1 MTIVILCLC
10 YQSFSRP
17 SIALCLL
24 NENAAMLDPS
34 FFSYVTVMSI
44 TPGPNNLLLATS
56 GVNFGLRRTLPMIS
70 GVLLGCLLQT
80 ALAVLAL
87 EWLLS
92 WMSAVRLPLT
102 LAGCAYLLWLS
113 WKLWRAGAPAQR
125 EKAQPM
131 TVVGA
136 IGFQALNP
144 KAWLM
149 ATNVALLWSAQSGLL
164 PVMLG
169 FALVNLPC
177 ILIWA
182 ALGDRL
188 GLHLQTPWKRRLFN
202 GVMALSLVA
211 TTLWMLADALR

>member
-10 YQSFSRP
+10 YQFFSRP

-92 WMSAVRLPLT
+92 WMSAIRLPLT

-169 FALVNLPC
+169 FALVKIGRASC
-177 ILIWA
+177 
-182 ALGDRL
+182 RE
-188 GLHLQTPWKRRLFN
+188 R
-202 GVMALSLVA
+202 V
-211 TTLWMLADALR
+211 

>member
-1 MTIVILCLC
+1 
-10 YQSFSRP
+10 
-17 SIALCLL
+17 
-24 NENAAMLDPS
+24 MLDPS

-56 GVNFGLRRTLPMIS
+56 GVNFGLRRTLPMIA

-92 WMSAVRLPLT
+92 WMSAVRVPLT

-113 WKLWRAGAPAQR
+113 WKLWRAGAPARR

-131 TVVGA
+131 SIAAAV
-136 IGFQALNP
+136 GFQAVNP

-149 ATNVALLWSAQSGLL
+149 ASNVALLWSAQSGLL

-169 FALVNLPC
+169 FTLVNLPC

-188 GLHLQTPWKRRLFN
+188 GTHLQTAWKRQLFN
-202 GVMALSLVA
+202 SVMALSLIA
-211 TTLWMLADALR
+211 TTVWMLVEALR